1 MTRFDVQKF
10 LIMYIF
16 KTKTCQ
22 ASSVFAPDS
31 FRAEGHKIVDMPAD
45 FNDIAKRVDIVY
57 KIVY

>member
-1 MTRFDVQKF
+1 
-10 LIMYIF
+10 MYIF